1 MIRYYKLFDLINRKG
16 MKKTDLL
23 SIMSSPTLAK
33 LSKGDIVKTDIIDKI
48 CLFLRCQPGDIMECF
63 AKIDIETKESQIE
76 MWENYAKATGYVL
89 SEEDR
94 NKIKDKKNGLK
105 LYADENL
112 EYDIVDINDDLK
124 DN

>member
-1 MIRYYKLFDLINRKG
+1 MIKYYKLFDLINRKG

-33 LSKGDIVKTDIIDKI
+33 LSKGDIVQTDIIDKV
-48 CLFLRCQPGDIMECF
+48 CLFLKCQPGDIMECF

-76 MWENYAKATGYVL
+76 MWEEYAKATGYVF

-94 NKIKDKKNGLK
+94 NKLKDKKNGLK
-105 LYADENL
+105 LYADEKQ
-112 EYDIVDINDDLK
+112 EYDIETINDNSK
-124 DN
+124 DD